1 LLRIRAAAFVV
12 LAVLAAG
19 AVAGCGGDGGG
30 PSKQDFADKADKI
43 CADVTKRVSALNST
57 APSSV
62 ADLTNFIELLKKT
75 VKGGITRLQA
85 LETPKGETGA
95 TAKQFTETLDREYK
109 EQVLPALNQLERAVV
124 KRDKKALKAA
134 SKRLKQ
140 AQNQKSNQLA
150 AQLGATRCAT
160 S

>member
-1 LLRIRAAAFVV
+1 V

-19 AVAGCGGDGGG
+19 AVAGCGGDGD
-30 PSKQDFADKADKI
+30 PSKHDFASNADKI
-43 CADVTKRVSALNST
+43 CADVTKRVAALNS
-57 APSSV
+57 SSPRSV
-62 ADLTNFIELLKKT
+62 PELRHFIERLKKT
-75 VKGGITRLQA
+75 VKDGITRLQA
-85 LETPKGETGA
+85 LERPKGEAGT
-95 TAKQFTETLDREYK
+95 TAKQFTDELDREYR

-134 SKRLKQ
+134 SNRLKK

-150 AQLGATRCAT
+150 AQLGASRCAA